1 MQRTDTPFAKAQEGW
16 IIQLRAFTTPVQLCQ
31 AHVKEFANWKN
42 SHEEVECMGQGD
54 SKVMAWCG
62 MVDGRMLAVGWMVD
76 ENGMPHSVTSQQY
89 QEMLQ
94 QHVWP
99 EV

>member
-1 MQRTDTPFAKAQEGW
+1 
-16 IIQLRAFTTPVQLCQ
+16 
-31 AHVKEFANWKN
+31 
-42 SHEEVECMGQGD
+42 MGQGD

-99 EV
+99 EVWYQSRNRNY